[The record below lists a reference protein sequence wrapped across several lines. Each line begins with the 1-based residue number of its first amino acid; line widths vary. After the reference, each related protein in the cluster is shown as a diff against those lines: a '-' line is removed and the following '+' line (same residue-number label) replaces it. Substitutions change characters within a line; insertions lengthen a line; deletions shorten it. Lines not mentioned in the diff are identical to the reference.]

1 MVRKAIKIIN
11 SSTLIIENKSEFLIK
26 VQNSQLPKLYGLP
39 KIHKPGDT
47 MTPIVSNINAPTQK
61 LAKHL
66 VNIFTSFKKFNS
78 LSVKNNIELIENVS
92 KIKIE
97 VNDRLVSFDVVG
109 SFPSIPIKIT
119 IGFLKVWLSDIKME
133 KNKIKELIN
142 LTSLCMRQNFFISLL
157 FYLTTQF
164 NEQTTETAMGNP
176 LSPFLAEVFMS
187 KFETDNQQNS
197 INFPETWIRY
207 VDNIFA
213 IVDKNFNIE
222 DFLDNLYSL

>member
-1 MVRKAIKIIN
+1 M
-11 SSTLIIENKSEFLIK
+11 
-26 VQNSQLPKLYGLP
+26 
-39 KIHKPGDT
+39 
-47 MTPIVSNINAPTQK
+47 
-61 LAKHL
+61 
-66 VNIFTSFKKFNS
+66 
-78 LSVKNNIELIENVS
+78 SVKNNIELIENVS